1 MAHESDVITLP
12 ALLDKVPGLI
22 KSLPAL
28 AKGSRMSK
36 ITRSRFP
43 VGLAKGFQAAVRANP
58 DGVALL
64 YEQRRWTYRELNA
77 WANQIA
83 HHFSSAGLSKGDTV
97 AVNIEN
103 RPELIAVILGCAK
116 LGLCAAMLNTSLRG
130 QVLVHSFNLV
140 APKVAVIGAE
150 KYAAMEEVR
159 NQLEL
164 PEHGFY
170 FVADQEMPDG
180 VGALPEGYKDLD
192 EATKSEA
199 THDPDAIE
207 HIYLKDP
214 LFYIYTSGTTGLP
227 KAVVFNNGRW
237 WKAYGGFGL
246 AAVRLQQHDR
256 LYCTLPFYH
265 ATGMVVCWS
274 SVISAGAGLV
284 LARRFSASRFWHDI
298 RQYECTAFGYVGELC
313 RYLHEMPPQKDD
325 ARNPVRVIVGNGLR
339 PSIWKP
345 FKKRFGIERVV
356 EFYASSEGNVAF
368 TNVFGFDNT
377 VGFSPVKYAIVEY
390 DKEQELPRRNR
401 RGFMK
406 RVAKGK
412 AGLLLGKISSKTPFD
427 GYTDRQKTEESIFRD
442 VFRKG
447 DAWFNTGDLMRDIGF
462 RHAQFVDR
470 LGDTFRW
477 KGENVSTTEVESILD
492 QQPGVLES
500 VVYGVEVPG
509 TNGRAGMAQVRLA
522 MPAEEFDFAGLARG
536 LRGALPPYAV
546 PVFLRINESAMT
558 TTGTFKHQK
567 NRLKEQG
574 YDLRQQA
581 DAVYVLGS
589 GRDGYQRLTEAM
601 QQDIDAGKRR
611 L

>member
-1 MAHESDVITLP
+1 MAYKSDVITLP
-12 ALLDKVPGLI
+12 ALLGKVPGLVG
-22 KSLPAL
+22 SLPAL
-28 AKGSRMSK
+28 IKGSRMSK
-36 ITRSRFP
+36 ISRSRVP
-43 VGLAKGFQAAVRANP
+43 VGLAKGFQQAVRANP
-58 DGVALL
+58 GGVALL
-64 YEQRRWTYRELNA
+64 YEDRRWTYKELNL
-77 WANQIA
+77 WANKIA
-83 HHFSSAGLSKGDTV
+83 HHFSSNGLVKGDTV
-97 AVNIEN
+97 AINIEN
-103 RPELIAVILGCAK
+103 RPELIAVILACAK

-140 APKVAVIGAE
+140 TPKAAVIGEERIAE
-150 KYAAMEEVR
+150 IEEIR
-159 NQLEL
+159 EQLEL

-170 FVADQEMPDG
+170 FVADPEMPDG
-180 VGALPEGYKDLD
+180 AGASPAGYEDLITASAASPD
-192 EATKSEA
+192 
-199 THDPDAIE
+199 HDPDTIE
-207 HIYLKDP
+207 RIGLKDP

-246 AAVRLQQHDR
+246 AAVRLRQQDR

-284 LARRFSASRFWHDI
+284 LARRFSVSRFWQDI
-298 RQYECTAFGYVGELC
+298 RRHECTAFGYVGELC
-313 RYLHEMPPQKDD
+313 RYLHEVPPQKDD
-325 ARNPVRVIVGNGLR
+325 AQNPVRVIVGNGLR
-339 PSIWKP
+339 PGLWKA
-345 FKKRFGIERVV
+345 FKKRFGIQRVV

-390 DKEQELPRRNR
+390 DKEQERPLRNR

-406 RVAKGK
+406 RAAKGQ
-412 AGLLLGKISSKTPFD
+412 AGLLLGEISNKTPFD

-477 KGENVSTTEVESILD
+477 KGENVSTTEVEIILD

-522 MPAEEFDFAGLARG
+522 VPPEEFDFAELAVG
-536 LRGALPPYAV
+536 LRRALPSYAV
-546 PVFLRINESAMT
+546 PVFLRINEEAMT

-574 YDLRQQA
+574 YTPQRGE
-581 DAVYVLGS
+581 AVYVLCPGHQ
-589 GRDGYQRLTEAM
+589 GYQRLTAVM
-601 QQDIDAGKRR
+601 KQDIDAGRRR